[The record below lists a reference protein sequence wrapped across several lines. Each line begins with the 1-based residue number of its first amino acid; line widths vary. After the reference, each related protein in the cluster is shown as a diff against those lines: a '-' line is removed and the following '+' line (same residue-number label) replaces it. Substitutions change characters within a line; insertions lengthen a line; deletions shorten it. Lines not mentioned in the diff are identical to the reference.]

1 MTLTAT
7 ETTTNTSTENRNLV
21 LQAFA
26 ALRSPDRIDASRIY
40 AADVEFVGPG
50 RTLWTGST
58 PLTDPCFEI
67 EHIEAESDRVVTHA
81 TLRLETGAEARGL
94 FVHSIDDGRITRVS
108 SIVRW

>member
-7 ETTTNTSTENRNLV
+7 QTTTDTTTENRSLV
-21 LQAFA
+21 LKAFA

-40 AADVEFVGPG
+40 APDVAFVGPG

-67 EHIEAESDRVVTHA
+67 EHIEVESDQVVTHA
-81 TLRLETGAEARGL
+81 TLRPETGNEARAL
-94 FVHSIDDGRITRVS
+94 FVHSIADGRITKVS